1 MGYSTPAMATTE
13 PRKRPYRETLEAL
26 IIAAIFLRFANTFV
40 IQTFY
45 IPSGSMED
53 TLLIGDHLFVNRF
66 IYGTAVTQV
75 EEDALPLRGI
85 HRGDVV
91 IFRSPEDPTIDIV
104 KRCVGLPG
112 DTVELVDKDL
122 YINSERVGDDAYV
135 QHKDRTT
142 YPDLAS
148 LPQDYR
154 RRDQFGPYT
163 VPEDSYFCMGD
174 NRDHSYDSRFWGT
187 VPRELVKGR
196 AFMIYWSYGGETPDG
211 RWRGWRDKLAHIGE
225 TLVGFPTRTRW
236 DRTFRIIR

>member
-1 MGYSTPAMATTE
+1 MRYSTSAMPAE
-13 PRKRPYRETLEAL
+13 SLKRPYRETLEAL

-66 IYGTAVTQV
+66 IYGTAITRV
-75 EEDALPLRGI
+75 EEDLLPHRGI
-85 HRGDVV
+85 ERGDIV

-112 DTVELVDKDL
+112 DTVEVVDKRL
-122 YINSERVGDDAYV
+122 YLNGERVADDAYV
-135 QHKDRTT
+135 LHKERTT

-154 RRDQFGPYT
+154 LRDQFGPYT
-163 VPEDSYFCMGD
+163 VPGDSYFCMGD
-174 NRDHSYDSRFWGT
+174 NRDRSYDSRFWGP
-187 VPRELVKGR
+187 VARELVKGR
-196 AFMIYWSYGGETPDG
+196 AFMIYWSNEGETPDG
-211 RWRGWRDKLAHIGE
+211 RRETWGRRLARIGK
-225 TLVGFPTRTRW
+225 TLVLLPVNTRW
-236 DRTFRIIR
+236 ERTFQIIR